1 MLALGAFVV
10 VLLFRRPPGFEPL
23 LVVGAAYPF
32 LYAASSFTFFV
43 DEPRYLV
50 FLAPVPALLL
60 GAALVRVGPAVTG
73 VALAAALAFS
83 VAGLVQLEH
92 QGRYSPLRV
101 PADIQP
107 VLETL
112 ERHHV
117 RHVLAN
123 YWIAYRITFE
133 SDERIIAS
141 PSGFWRYKPYH
152 DAVAADPR
160 PGRVFLEGSAAE
172 RRERPALVRRGYDR
186 LRVDGFVV
194 YVPDPTMP
202 QDGG

>member
-1 MLALGAFVV
+1 MALLV
-10 VLLFRRPPGFEPL
+10 RRPPGLEPL
-23 LVVGAAYPF
+23 LVVGAAFPF

-50 FLAPVPALLL
+50 FVAPVPALLL
-60 GAALVRVGPAVTG
+60 GAGLVRAGPAVAG
-73 VALAAALAFS
+73 IALAAAVGLTLT
-83 VAGLVQLEH
+83 GLVQLER

-101 PADIQP
+101 PADIDP

-141 PSGFWRYKPYH
+141 PSGFWRYRPYH
-152 DAVAADPR
+152 DAVAADAR
-160 PGRVFLEGSAAE
+160 PGRVFLEGSAVE
-172 RRERPALVRRGYDR
+172 RRERPALVRRGYER
-186 LRVDGFVV
+186 LLVDGFVV
-194 YVPDPTMP
+194 YVPDRRARE
-202 QDGG
+202 DGG